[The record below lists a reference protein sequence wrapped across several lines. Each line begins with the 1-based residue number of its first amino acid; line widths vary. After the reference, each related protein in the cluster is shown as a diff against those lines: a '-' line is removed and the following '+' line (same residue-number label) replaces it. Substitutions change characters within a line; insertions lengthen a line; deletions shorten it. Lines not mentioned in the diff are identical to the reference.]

1 MKRFIWLAA
10 LLAATGAATGAAAAV
25 RPPAVGARVAPDS
38 IGIGDRFCL
47 SIEVEK
53 DQVQTVVFPE
63 FSGDGSD
70 GIELVESLPVDT
82 LERRGRLVRLRKRYV
97 LAAFEEGDFA
107 LGRARVLYADKNVV
121 DTLRSDDSLFLHV
134 ATFAID
140 SASRSI
146 YDVKP
151 QKHLP
156 FRLAEIRGY
165 LVWGAAALVLLAA
178 VAWGVLRLL
187 SRSGRSVRTLFRPAP
202 PVPPHVAAIRALE
215 ALHHRKLWQNNQHKL
230 YYSGLSDIVRTYIA
244 ARFGIGAMEMTSDE
258 ILTLLRRGELVPPK
272 SATDLAEVLRDAD
285 LVKFAKAVPDG
296 ERNEADYLK
305 IYYFV
310 EETKRVA
317 EEDAGDPE
325 IDGNHA

>member
-134 ATFAID
+134 APFAID

-178 VAWGVLRLL
+178 VAWVVLRLL

-202 PVPPHVAAIRALE
+202 PCRPTWRRSGRSKRCTTASCGRTTSTSCTTRGFRTSCAPTSPRAS
-215 ALHHRKLWQNNQHKL
+215 A
-230 YYSGLSDIVRTYIA
+230 S
-244 ARFGIGAMEMTSDE
+244 ARW
-258 ILTLLRRGELVPPK
+258 R
-272 SATDLAEVLRDAD
+272 
-285 LVKFAKAVPDG
+285 
-296 ERNEADYLK
+296 
-305 IYYFV
+305 
-310 EETKRVA
+310 
-317 EEDAGDPE
+317 
-325 IDGNHA
+325 

>member
-165 LVWGAAALVLLAA
+165 LVWGEAAIVLLA
-178 VAWGVLRLL
+178 
-187 SRSGRSVRTLFRPAP
+187 VRTLFRPAP

-258 ILTLLRRGELVPPK
+258 ILTLLRRGELVSPK

>member
-1 MKRFIWLAA
+1 MPQQ
-10 LLAATGAATGAAAAV
+10 V
-25 RPPAVGARVAPDS
+25 PRPQCAPAVGARVAPDS

-178 VAWGVLRLL
+178 VAWVVLRLL

-202 PVPPHVAAIRALE
+202 PCRPTWRRSGRSKRCTTASCGRTTSTSCTTRGFRTSCAPTSPRAS
-215 ALHHRKLWQNNQHKL
+215 A
-230 YYSGLSDIVRTYIA
+230 S
-244 ARFGIGAMEMTSDE
+244 ARW
-258 ILTLLRRGELVPPK
+258 R
-272 SATDLAEVLRDAD
+272 
-285 LVKFAKAVPDG
+285 
-296 ERNEADYLK
+296 
-305 IYYFV
+305 
-310 EETKRVA
+310 
-317 EEDAGDPE
+317 
-325 IDGNHA
+325 

>member
-1 MKRFIWLAA
+1 MKR
-10 LLAATGAATGAAAAV
+10 LLLCGLLFAAV
-25 RPPAVGARVAPDS
+25 TAHAQQPVVTARVEPDS
-38 IGIGDRFCL
+38 LMIGDRFDYV
-47 SIEVEK
+47 IEVEK
-53 DQVQTVVFPE
+53 DLGQTVAFPLFE
-63 FSGDGSD
+63 PNEGDRHF
-70 GIELVESLPVDT
+70 ELVEELPVDT
-82 LERRGRLVRLRKRYV
+82 LQRDGRRIKLRKRYR
-97 LAAFEEGDFA
+97 LAAFQEGHHD
-107 LGRARVLYADKNVV
+107 LGPAEILYADKNIV
-121 DTLRSDDSLFLHV
+121 DTLRTAERLHLEV
-134 ATFAID
+134 TTFQID
-140 SASRSI
+140 STSHSI
-146 YDVKP
+146 FDLKP
-151 QKHLP
+151 QRDLP
-156 FRLAEIRGY
+156 FRMGEIRGY
-165 LVWGAAALVLLAA
+165 LLWSLFGLLLLAAALWALLRYLKKRGA
-178 VAWGVLRLL
+178 
-187 SRSGRSVRTLFRPAP
+187 TLGGLFAPAP
-202 PVPPHVAAIRALE
+202 ALPPHVEAIQALE
-215 ALHHRKLWQNNQHKL
+215 ELHNRKLWQNNQHKL

>member
-165 LVWGAAALVLLAA
+165 LVWGAAALVLL
-178 VAWGVLRLL
+178 
-187 SRSGRSVRTLFRPAP
+187 GRSVRTLFRPAP

-258 ILTLLRRGELVPPK
+258 ILTLLRRGELVSPK

>member
-1 MKRFIWLAA
+1 M
-10 LLAATGAATGAAAAV
+10 
-25 RPPAVGARVAPDS
+25 
-38 IGIGDRFCL
+38 
-47 SIEVEK
+47 
-53 DQVQTVVFPE
+53 
-63 FSGDGSD
+63 
-70 GIELVESLPVDT
+70 
-82 LERRGRLVRLRKRYV
+82 
-97 LAAFEEGDFA
+97 
-107 LGRARVLYADKNVV
+107 
-121 DTLRSDDSLFLHV
+121 
-134 ATFAID
+134 
-140 SASRSI
+140 
-146 YDVKP
+146 
-151 QKHLP
+151 
-156 FRLAEIRGY
+156 
-165 LVWGAAALVLLAA
+165 
-178 VAWGVLRLL
+178 
-187 SRSGRSVRTLFRPAP
+187 
-202 PVPPHVAAIRALE
+202 PPHVAAIRALE